1 MKTPKL
7 TILAIITA
15 IAVNVISTLCGIL
28 IWQSEDMLLTS
39 KFSFTC
45 IVLLVVGVSIY
56 FFIRFYDA
64 KESEKF
70 LNIIEEKDDYK
81 GNLNTIIS
89 EQENRIYEL
98 AEEVYQKN
106 EDIKKLQDKCETLE
120 NYRSSF
126 PYEVSDGYVI
136 YNIIRLELTA
146 TYSKWLIVG
155 IFEEDLWSYPILRPA
170 NQKYKEMLKLVSST
184 KEPEDLKELEQ
195 NENLFWE

>member
-1 MKTPKL
+1 MKTPNL
-7 TILAIITA
+7 SILAIITA

-28 IWQSEDMLLTS
+28 IWQSENMFLLS

-45 IVLLVVGVSIY
+45 IILIVVGVSIY
-56 FFIRFYDA
+56 FFIRFYEV
-64 KESEKF
+64 KESEKIF
-70 LNIIEEKDDYK
+70 KIIKEKDDYK
-81 GNLNTIIS
+81 GDLNAIIS
-89 EQENRIYEL
+89 ERENRIVEL

-106 EDIKKLQDKCETLE
+106 EDINKLQYKCEALE

-126 PYEVSDGYVI
+126 PYKVSDGYVI

>member
-1 MKTPKL
+1 MKTPNL
-7 TILAIITA
+7 SILAIITA

-28 IWQSEDMLLTS
+28 IWQSENMFLLS

-45 IVLLVVGVSIY
+45 IILIVVGVSIY
-56 FFIRFYDA
+56 FFIRFYEA
-64 KESEKF
+64 KESEKTF
-70 LNIIEEKDDYK
+70 KIIKEKDDYK
-81 GNLNTIIS
+81 GDLNAIIS
-89 EQENRIYEL
+89 ERENRIVEL

-106 EDIKKLQDKCETLE
+106 EDINKLQYKCETLE

-126 PYEVSDGYVI
+126 PYKVSDGYVI